1 MSTVNSSLWQ
11 TGKSLPL
18 KCKQII
24 NSMIE
29 MAGQES
35 SHTAQI
41 IPGLT
46 RVGIIFKAKKYQTKP
61 NNKTVRTQGRDT
73 LV

>member
-1 MSTVNSSLWQ
+1 
-11 TGKSLPL
+11 
-18 KCKQII
+18 
-24 NSMIE
+24 MIE

-73 LV
+73 LVV